1 MNVLSLFDGI
11 GGARVALDRAGIV
24 VDKYY
29 TSEINKFANAIFTYN
44 YPDHIKLGDI
54 ENWRSWIIDWGKID
68 LIIGGSPC
76 TNLSVA
82 GRMEGLKGEQSRLF
96 YDFVDIL
103 NFTKK
108 KNPDVYFILE
118 NVVMKKEWKDT
129 MTSFVGVEPIMIDS
143 ALVSAQRRRRL
154 YWTNI
159 PNVSLPKDRGIV
171 LKDVL
176 AHDVYPV
183 ILDRAYS
190 GYKGN
195 ENIKAYRHKCRPLL
209 AIDYYK
215 AYAPSVIKVGSI
227 ESIENHHKQM
237 SIFEEDAIEN
247 AVVDWATK
255 HTRESIKGF
264 EGMRYIYP
272 TEAEELQTYPKD
284 YTRYGVLDGEVKEM
298 STTQRFRRLGNSFT
312 VDVIAHILS
321 VVDKSYFLPE
331 KYYNDIKWN
340 NTRVKNNT
348 IRLGQI
354 GSGGQGQIIYSV
366 EGKSICLTSKKTGMY
381 KIDLPNGDYLI
392 RKLMPIE
399 AERLQTFPDDYTR
412 CGVFDNEVKEVSK
425 TQRLRA
431 LGNSFTVDVI
441 SHILSFLKSNS
452 KLTLD
457 KYIV

>member
-24 VDKYY
+24 VNKYY
-29 TSEINKFANAIFTYN
+29 TSEINKFADAIFTYN

-54 ENWRSWIIDWGKID
+54 KNWHSWIIDWGKID

-108 KNPDVYFILE
+108 KNPNVYFILE
-118 NVVMKKEWKDT
+118 NVVMKKEWEDT

-159 PNVSLPKDRGIV
+159 PDVSLPKDRGIV

-176 AHDVYPV
+176 T
-183 ILDRAYS
+183 
-190 GYKGN
+190 GK
-195 ENIKAYRHKCRPLL
+195 
-209 AIDYYK
+209 
-215 AYAPSVIKVGSI
+215 
-227 ESIENHHKQM
+227 
-237 SIFEEDAIEN
+237 
-247 AVVDWATK
+247 
-255 HTRESIKGF
+255 
-264 EGMRYIYP
+264 
-272 TEAEELQTYPKD
+272 
-284 YTRYGVLDGEVKEM
+284 
-298 STTQRFRRLGNSFT
+298 
-312 VDVIAHILS
+312 
-321 VVDKSYFLPE
+321 VDKSRFLPK

-354 GSGGQGQIIYSV
+354 GRGGQGQRIYSV
-366 EGKSICLTSKKTGMY
+366 EGKSVCLASSGGGWGAMTGMY
-381 KIDLPNGDYLI
+381 KIDLLNSDYLI

-399 AERLQTFPDDYTR
+399 AERLQIFPDDYTR
-412 CGVFDNEVKEVSK
+412 YGVFDNEVKEVSK

-431 LGNSFTVDVI
+431 LGNSFTVYVI

>member
-183 ILDRAYS
+183 ILDRAY
-190 GYKGN
+190 
-195 ENIKAYRHKCRPLL
+195 
-209 AIDYYK
+209 
-215 AYAPSVIKVGSI
+215 
-227 ESIENHHKQM
+227 
-237 SIFEEDAIEN
+237 
-247 AVVDWATK
+247 
-255 HTRESIKGF
+255 
-264 EGMRYIYP
+264 EG
-272 TEAEELQTYPKD
+272 
-284 YTRYGVLDGEVKEM
+284 LDEEVKEM

-340 NTRVKNNT
+340 NNTRVKNNT

-354 GSGGQGQIIYSV
+354 GRGGLGRRIYSV
-366 EGKSICLTSKKTGMY
+366 EGKSICLLLGCNMTGMY

-412 CGVFDNEVKEVSK
+412 YGVFDNEVKEVSK